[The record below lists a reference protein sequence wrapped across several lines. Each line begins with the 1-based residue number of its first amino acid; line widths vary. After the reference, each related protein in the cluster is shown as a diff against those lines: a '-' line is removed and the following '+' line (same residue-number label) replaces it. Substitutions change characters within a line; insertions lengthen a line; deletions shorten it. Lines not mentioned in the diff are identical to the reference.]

1 MNLKLKKTEKTTTGL
16 SNRQIE
22 ELKLKGKKVVL
33 FSKVFGK
40 VVQETAVKTVREGWT
55 KFKNASDALSEEAS
69 GKIVQVELKRFKEQK
84 MKLKKLQADYKAIKK
99 RLDCLEKDISFYD
112 KKEMRQNAEKLELNK
127 QREEMSTENPTYERL
142 LQKIDDIEESLERDK
157 KRVRKLQA
165 DIEILNMEKEEIISR
180 YAKIQPQHNAE
191 WNEFKE
197 VYKIGIEQKDEE
209 SKFHTV
215 DSNPIAQQVEK
226 VTFED
231 FTVEEELF
239 KKTPRNLA
247 FLAGN
252 PATKARAKIQDVEVI
267 KNSLLFEIMHMAQ
280 EYDLKQNDGLGLWE
294 KDGVSVC
301 FYQDAYLIFIEKES
315 NQVKVAEFDKENSR
329 QDIIGEGTSLRDII
343 WNDVDKKQNYE
354 NLLVNIYNDIMELKL
369 AI

>member
-16 SNRQIE
+16 SKRQI

-40 VVQETAVKTVREGWT
+40 VVQETAVKTVREGWAR
-55 KFKNASDALSEEAS
+55 FKNASDALSEEAS
-69 GKIVQVELKRFKEQK
+69 VKIVQAELNRFKEQK
-84 MKLKKLQADYKAIKK
+84 MKLKKLQADYKAVKK
-99 RLDCLEKDISFYD
+99 RLDCLKKDISVYD
-112 KKEMRQNAEKLELNK
+112 KKQMRQNAEKLELDQK
-127 QREEMSTENPTYERL
+127 REKMAPENPTYEYL
-142 LQKIDDIEESLERDK
+142 LQKIDDIEESLARDEK
-157 KRVRKLQA
+157 KVRKIQA

-180 YAKIQPQHNAE
+180 YAKLKPQHNEE
-191 WNEFKE
+191 WNEFKRAHN
-197 VYKIGIEQKDEE
+197 IGIKQKEEQPN
-209 SKFHTV
+209 FQLV

-252 PATKARAKIQDVEVI
+252 PATKARAKIKDVEVI
-267 KNSLLFEIMHMAQ
+267 KESLLFEIMYMAQ

-301 FYQDAYLIFIEKES
+301 FYQDAYLIFIEKDT